1 MPDGPQTPQKSDQS
15 EAQTGLGGGSV
26 WRYHCTKRTGSPPMH
41 AVEDSNFI
49 HTLPDDI
56 LASIYAEIA
65 YVSRSYEPAMTNI
78 D

>member
-1 MPDGPQTPQKSDQS
+1 
-15 EAQTGLGGGSV
+15 
-26 WRYHCTKRTGSPPMH
+26 MH

-65 YVSRSYEPAMTNI
+65 YASRSYEP
-78 D
+78 DD